1 MIGFSQTNDIS
12 GVLTRNIKENQMAC
26 WLEQPTSNKEFC
38 DAIDEIMKHEHE
50 DVILL
55 DDTLSSGAPLEL
67 DLDSISDLL
76 ETPSTAPVTT
86 ASAVSPISPSSTTDY
101 SQSTNIYDMTSP
113 PHRSYSVNS
122 NSQSNSTTSAY
133 SALGISPKFTTLSI
147 NQHHH
152 PFSPSSQD
160 SNSSSTLLQS
170 FVQSPITINSKSSL
184 HPPPYIQEQQNT
196 SILGT
201 SYPFELQ
208 INSGLSDVKRFRSS
222 SMNEGATQQH
232 QTKLDPHLFDPYRLK
247 LPPYTHPP
255 YYQNRTSSTN
265 IPTTPTTTT
274 TTTSSTSSLSNDVSS
289 NTAWPF
295 AGYTR
300 PASNSFSEVLNQQ
313 QQLRIGNSL
322 SASYGGSPSFYS
334 IHPQRNHTGFSPDT
348 GFQPQQTTN
357 CTLYSLNQPRGG
369 AASPPPP
376 PSVLARKRSSLV
388 GFPVQE
394 IKDDPSSPNC
404 TIEQQSE
411 PDLWSDIE
419 QNSSDHMQDNDI
431 DDDDITSDDEDDDD
445 DDDATTVSSTY
456 NKDSD
461 PTKSSQSHSNSS
473 SLFWQYNVQA
483 KGPKTKRILYLKER
497 DPHLFRE
504 FSDPVYQIKLTQT
517 KGQTFTKLRKGDGND
532 VTPNPVKL
540 YQLGKQIR
548 DLTACVGKTNSST
561 TSVYHG
567 IYHVEQQTNNN
578 DTAEVKKEK
587 NKIAS
592 RACRLRKKAQ
602 HEANKLKLHG
612 LNEEHKTLIDL
623 IIAIKLLIL
632 KRYHNGQLA
641 SPSSSPNQ
649 SLEAAVDQLVANKY
663 NKPVA
668 GNTDGFVQGII
679 NDMEHL
685 YAAKQQ
691 RSNSL
696 NT

>member
-1 MIGFSQTNDIS
+1 
-12 GVLTRNIKENQMAC
+12 MAC

-101 SQSTNIYDMTSP
+101 SQSTNIYDMASP
-113 PHRSYSVNS
+113 SHTTYSANNNS
-122 NSQSNSTTSAY
+122 RSNSTASTY
-133 SALGISPKFTTLSI
+133 SVLGISPKFTTLSI

-152 PFSPSSQD
+152 PFSPPPQD
-160 SNSSSTLLQS
+160 SNNSSTSHQS
-170 FVQSPITINSKSSL
+170 FGQSPIVINSKNSL

-201 SYPFELQ
+201 SYPFELP
-208 INSGLSDVKRFRSS
+208 INTGLSDVKRFRSA
-222 SMNEGATQQH
+222 SMNEGPTQQH

-247 LPPYTHPP
+247 LHPYINPP
-255 YYQNRTSSTN
+255 YYQNRTSSTS
-265 IPTTPTTTT
+265 ITTTPTTTT
-274 TTTSSTSSLSNDVSS
+274 TASSTSPLSNDVLS

-295 AGYTR
+295 VGCPR
-300 PASNSFSEVLNQQ
+300 PTSSSFSEVLNQQ
-313 QQLRIGNSL
+313 QQLQLRQTTNL
-322 SASYGGSPSFYS
+322 SASFGGTPSFYPL
-334 IHPQRNHTGFSPDT
+334 HHQRNQTGFLPDMN
-348 GFQPQQTTN
+348 FQPQQTTN
-357 CTLYSLNQPRGG
+357 CTLYSLNQPTGGG
-369 AASPPPP
+369 AASSPSSS
-376 PSVLARKRSSLV
+376 SVLARKRSLV

-394 IKDDPSSPNC
+394 IKDDPSSPAC
-404 TIEQQSE
+404 TMEQQSE

-419 QNSSDHMQDNDI
+419 QNSSDHIQDNDL
-431 DDDDITSDDEDDDD
+431 DDGDITS

-456 NKDSD
+456 NKDLET
-461 PTKSSQSHSNSS
+461 TKSTPSQSNSA

-532 VTPNPVKL
+532 VTPNPMKL

-548 DLTACVGKTNSST
+548 DLSSFVGKTNSNT
-561 TSVYHG
+561 QSVYHG
-567 IYHVEQQTNNN
+567 IYHIDHQINNNNN

-612 LNEEHKTLIDL
+612 LNEEHKTLLDL
-623 IIAIKLLIL
+623 MTDVKLLIL
-632 KRYHNGQLA
+632 KRYHNGQLS

-649 SLEAAVDQLVANKY
+649 SLEMALDQLIANKY
-663 NKPVA
+663 SKPVA
-668 GNTDGFVQGII
+668 GNTDGFVQGVI
-679 NDMEHL
+679 NDMERL
-685 YAAKQQ
+685 YASKQQ

>member
-1 MIGFSQTNDIS
+1 
-12 GVLTRNIKENQMAC
+12 MAC

-38 DAIDEIMKHEHE
+38 DAIDEIMKQERE

-55 DDTLSSGAPLEL
+55 DDTLSSGAHLEL

-76 ETPSTAPVTT
+76 ETPSTAPTTT
-86 ASAVSPISPSSTTDY
+86 ASVVSPISPSSTTDY
-101 SQSTNIYDMTSP
+101 SQPTNIYDMTSTS
-113 PHRSYSVNS
+113 HTSYPINNNNNNN
-122 NSQSNSTTSAY
+122 NSQSNSTTSSY
-133 SALGISPKFTTLSI
+133 SVLGISPKFTTLSI

-160 SNSSSTLLQS
+160 SNSSSALLQS
-170 FVQSPITINSKSSL
+170 FVQSPVTINSKNSL
-184 HPPPYIQEQQNT
+184 HPPPYVQEQQNT

-201 SYPFELQ
+201 SYPFELP
-208 INSGLSDVKRFRSS
+208 INNGLSDVKRFRSS
-222 SMNEGATQQH
+222 SMNEGATQH
-232 QTKLDPHLFDPYRLK
+232 QTKLGQYIFIFMSSFLLSFTLDPHLFDPYRLK
-247 LPPYTHPP
+247 LPSYIHPP

-265 IPTTPTTTT
+265 IATTPTTT
-274 TTTSSTSSLSNDVSS
+274 TTTSSTSSLSNDLSS

-295 AGYTR
+295 VGCTR

-313 QQLRIGNSL
+313 QLRLNNSL

-334 IHPQRNHTGFSPDT
+334 IPHSRNQTGFLPDAS
-348 GFQPQQTTN
+348 FQPQQTTN
-357 CTLYSLNQPRGG
+357 CTLYSLNQPTGG
-369 AASPPPP
+369 TTTSPPP

-394 IKDDPSSPNC
+394 IKDDPSSPTG

-419 QNSSDHMQDNDI
+419 QNSSDHMQDDDI
-431 DDDDITSDDEDDDD
+431 EDDDITSDDDT
-445 DDDATTVSSTY
+445 TTVSSTY

-461 PTKSSQSHSNSS
+461 TKLSQSHPNAS

-548 DLTACVGKTNSST
+548 DLTACVGKTNANT
-561 TSVYHG
+561 QSVYHG
-567 IYHVEQQTNNN
+567 IYHVDQQTNNN

-623 IIAIKLLIL
+623 IISIKLLIL

-649 SLEAAVDQLVANKY
+649 SLEAALEQLIANKY

-679 NDMEHL
+679 NDMEQL
-685 YAAKQQ
+685 YASKQQ